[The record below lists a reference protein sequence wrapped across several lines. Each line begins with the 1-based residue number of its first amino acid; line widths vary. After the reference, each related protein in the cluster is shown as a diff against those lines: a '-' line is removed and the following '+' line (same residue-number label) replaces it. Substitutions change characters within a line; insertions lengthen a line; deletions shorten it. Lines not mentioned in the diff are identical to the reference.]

1 MAVVL
6 LASFVGIWFAYQA
19 FKLLQYRNLA
29 RKIGLPYVL
38 SPVGEHDF
46 TWMVLQKVIAP
57 IFERL
62 PFGLG
67 RFVRFTKRGWNFK
80 DKFKAHQDI
89 GKVFTVVS
97 PTGLAIHV
105 GDAAAANSI
114 VTRRKEYLKPL
125 ELASMYPR
133 KFYSL
138 PFIKVVEK

>member
-6 LASFVGIWFAYQA
+6 LVTLAGIWVSYQA

-46 TWMVLQKVIAP
+46 TWMVLQKLLAP

-62 PFGLG
+62 PLGLG
-67 RFVRFTKRGWNFK
+67 GFVRFTKRGWNFK

-89 GKVFTVVS
+89 GKAFTVVAPS
-97 PTGLAIHV
+97 GLAIHV

-114 VTRRKEYLKPL
+114 VSRRKDYLKPL
-125 ELASMYPR
+125 ELASM
-133 KFYSL
+133 
-138 PFIKVVEK
+138 